1 MLRKTIELEKLFKG
15 YFRSKLKGLESE
27 IKFASRD
34 GIRFS
39 SYSDELSVLRSPMA
53 KFEKGAVCPSIEE
66 LGAYIDGSLDGE
78 SKKILSDHVEK
89 CAKCRLVIEAGQ
101 ESMRLLGEDALDEVP
116 GPLHDKTTKKVS
128 EHLKRKR
135 RQ

>member
-1 MLRKTIELEKLFKG
+1 MLRKAIELEKLFKG
-15 YFRSKLKGLESE
+15 YFHPKLKGLESE
-27 IKFASRD
+27 IKFSRD
-34 GIRFS
+34 VKFS

-53 KFEKGAVCPSIEE
+53 KFEMGVVCPSIEQ
-66 LGAYIDGSLDGE
+66 LGAYIDGSLDSE

-128 EHLKRKR
+128 ERLKRKR
-135 RQ
+135 R

>member
-1 MLRKTIELEKLFKG
+1 MLRKSIKLEKLFKG
-15 YFRSKLKGLESE
+15 YFHPKLKGLESE
-27 IKFASRD
+27 IQFSR
-34 GIRFS
+34 GLRFS
-39 SYSDELSVLRSPMA
+39 SYSDKLSVLRSPTA
-53 KFEKGAVCPSIEE
+53 KFEKGVVCPSIEQ
-66 LGAYIDGSLDGE
+66 LGAYIDGSLDSE
-78 SKKILSDHVEK
+78 SKKMHSSHVEK

-101 ESMRLLGEDALDEVP
+101 ESMRLLAENALDEVP